1 MRIKIATSCSFMLDN
16 VATMILTTLVKT
28 SRLKLLSVVIL
39 GIALIGCSASK
50 QFNNRLNNPASG
62 ILASIDSTY
71 APDKRTAVF
80 NVLVD
85 GAVLKGETTS
95 ITAKAELLRQLKLA
109 GIAFIDSIVVLP
121 SADMQTKSALANVSV
136 ANIRVQPDH
145 KAELATQATMGT
157 PLYLLKKQRGWYLVQ
172 TPDKYIG
179 WIDAGAIHVMNKDDR
194 MKWTLAQHVL
204 FTSAYGIA
212 YADTNATQ
220 PISDMVYGNIMVQGR
235 STANG
240 FLEVIFPDGRAAY
253 VHSSD
258 CMNYIDWQL
267 SRNPTT
273 ENIVASA
280 RQLLGI
286 PYLWGGTSF
295 KGVDCSGFTKTAYFM
310 NGLVLP
316 RDASQQVALGTEI
329 DTTNNWQNLQPGD
342 LLFFGAKSTD
352 KRPERVVHVGMWLGN
367 KEFIH
372 ASGLVQ
378 IGSLDPSSPNYDA
391 NEHRRFLRVKRISPA
406 AALYDLR
413 TYFLY

>member
-1 MRIKIATSCSFMLDN
+1 MSCS
-16 VATMILTTLVKT
+16 
-28 SRLKLLSVVIL
+28 S
-39 GIALIGCSASK
+39 SK
-50 QFNNRLNNPASG
+50 QLNNGLQGPVSS
-62 ILASIDSTY
+62 ILAHIDSTY
-71 APDKRTAVF
+71 APDKRTTVF

-85 GAVLKGETTS
+85 GQILKGETTS
-95 ITAKAELLRQLKLA
+95 LTAKAELLRQLKLS
-109 GIAFIDSIVVLP
+109 GTSFIDSIVVLP
-121 SADMQTKSALANVSV
+121 STELQAISALANVSV

-145 KAELATQATMGT
+145 KAELTTQATMGT

-179 WIDAGAIHVMNKDDR
+179 WVDAGAIHLMNKEHQ

-204 FTSAYGIA
+204 FTAPYGIA

-220 PISDMVYGNIMVQGR
+220 PISDLVYGNIMIQGN

-240 FLEVIFPDGRAAY
+240 FLQVIFPDGRSAY
-253 VHSSD
+253 VNSSD
-258 CMNYIDWQL
+258 CMNYTNWQL
-267 SRNPTT
+267 SRNPIA

-280 RQLLGI
+280 KKLLGI

-310 NGLVLP
+310 NGLILP

-342 LLFFGAKSTD
+342 LLFFGAKATD

-378 IGSLDPSSPNYDA
+378 IASLDPTSPNYDA

-413 TYFLY
+413 TSFVY